1 MSQSLVSIKFR
12 DIDQEAELK
21 RSRVSLAVYLAFLT
35 VLFPSCRQPASDQAL
50 NNPRQLIVFNAGS
63 LAAPIADL
71 LAEFARLH
79 PGITPQQE
87 SSGSLEAARKIT
99 ELGKPCDVLAVA
111 DYEVIPSL
119 LIPRH
124 ADWYVIFARNE
135 LVLIYSPRSRFSD
148 QINSGNWYDV
158 LLRSGV
164 QYGYSNPDLD
174 PAGYRT
180 LLHWQ
185 LTEKYYHK
193 PGLYDQLKSAVPAKN
208 IRPKSVELVAL
219 VQSGELDYIYCYRSI
234 AEQQKLPFVKFPPE
248 TNFSDSEKSDFYAT
262 AETEVAGNKPG
273 ERLRIKGMP
282 IRYGLTIPESAT
294 NRHVAEEF
302 VEFLLSPEGQAILR
316 QKYLTT
322 ISPAVASEVDK
333 VPARLRSNVIQ
344 IGGGNRL

>member
-1 MSQSLVSIKFR
+1 
-12 DIDQEAELK
+12 
-21 RSRVSLAVYLAFLT
+21 
-35 VLFPSCRQPASDQAL
+35 
-50 NNPRQLIVFNAGS
+50 

-71 LAEFARLH
+71 LGEFARLH

-99 ELGKPCDVLAVA
+99 ELGKSCDVLAVA

-119 LIPRH
+119 LIPQH
-124 ADWYVIFARNE
+124 AEWYVIFARNE
-135 LVLIYSPRSRFSD
+135 LVLIYTPKSKFSD
-148 QINSGNWYDV
+148 QINGGNWYEV
-158 LLRSGV
+158 LLRPGV

-185 LTEKYYHK
+185 LAEKYYHK
-193 PGLYDQLKSAVPAKN
+193 QGLYEQLKSAVPAKN

-234 AEQQKLPFVKFPPE
+234 AEQQKLPFIKFPAE
-248 TNFSDSEKSDFYAT
+248 IDFSDSDKSDFYAT

-273 ERLRIKGMP
+273 ERLKIKGMP
-282 IRYGLTIPESAT
+282 IRYGLTIPKSAP
-294 NRHVAEEF
+294 NREVAEEF
-302 VEFLLSPEGQAILR
+302 VEFLLSPEGQAIMQ

-322 ISPAVASEVDK
+322 ISPALASEVTK
-333 VPARLRSNVIQ
+333 VPVRLRSKLSQ
-344 IGGGNRL
+344 MGGG

>member
-1 MSQSLVSIKFR
+1 M
-12 DIDQEAELK
+12 K
-21 RSRVSLAVYLAFLT
+21 RSRVSVAVCFAIVT
-35 VLFPSCRQPASDQAL
+35 VVFPSCSHRASDEASNTQQ
-50 NNPRQLIVFNAGS
+50 QLIVFNAGS

-71 LAEFARLH
+71 LSEFARLH
-79 PGITPQQE
+79 PDVTPKQE

-119 LIPRH
+119 LVPQH

-135 LVLIYSPRSRFSD
+135 LVLIYSPTSKFSD
-148 QINSGNWYDV
+148 QINSNNWYDV
-158 LLRSGV
+158 LLRPGV

-185 LTEKYYHK
+185 LAEKYYHK
-193 PGLYDQLKSAVPAKN
+193 PGLYNQLKSGVPAKN

-248 TNFSDSEKSDFYAT
+248 IDFSDSDKSDFYAT

-273 ERLRIKGMP
+273 EKLKVKGMP
-282 IRYGLTIPESAT
+282 IRYGLTIPKSAP
-294 NRHVAEEF
+294 NKDAAEQF
-302 VEFLLSPEGQAILR
+302 VEFLLSPEGQAIM
-316 QKYLTT
+316 QKKYLTT
-322 ISPAVASEVDK
+322 ISPAVASEVDR
-333 VPARLRSNVIQ
+333 VPTRLRRKVIQ
-344 IGGGNRL
+344 IGGS